1 MSKLSDECPSVR
13 DRLLQIADGSGAET
27 PEAHLTKCAACRT
40 YWETVQ
46 GVFRLMSPNPLYTRE
61 LKRGTL
67 SRLEE
72 AEVQKT
78 PVLLPVF
85 VILLAIMTLVSAV
98 TPIWLLSQVLSL
110 VFESM
115 WIRLGLAM
123 FLAYS
128 MGGAAVG
135 LWAVPLAKRAA
146 LARTSSASG
155 GVS

>member
-1 MSKLSDECPSVR
+1 MSKLSDECSSVR
-13 DRLLQIADGSGAET
+13 AQLLEISDGSGKVPET
-27 PEAHLTKCAACRT
+27 HLVKCAACRT

-46 GVFRLMSPNPLYTRE
+46 SAGRLLTPKPLYTPG
-61 LKRGTL
+61 LKRRTFR
-67 SRLEE
+67 RLEE
-72 AEVQKT
+72 ALIPKT

-85 VILLAIMTLVSAV
+85 VILLATTTVISAV

-123 FLAYS
+123 FLAHS